1 MSKCQ
6 LFVNGHR
13 RPRRNEHRK
22 SSATMGR
29 RQSLDAQFYCS
40 ESRRMSDWT
49 KASLEVK
56 VSVDEIDWMR
66 VRDVLDMARLM
77 IY

>member
-1 MSKCQ
+1 
-6 LFVNGHR
+6 
-13 RPRRNEHRK
+13 
-22 SSATMGR
+22 MGR

-66 VRDVLDMARLM
+66 VRDVFDMARLM